1 MALNNKA
8 ETAWQNAKHCN
19 CNDEQCYNTHRIC
32 NRCNKLMLKCAYSG
46 KESQQNSAY
55 LWNIDHIVP
64 ESKGGTIRNDN
75 IIAVHVRCNQK
86 KGNRY

>member
-1 MALNNKA
+1 
-8 ETAWQNAKHCN
+8 
-19 CNDEQCYNTHRIC
+19 
-32 NRCNKLMLKCAYSG
+32 MLKCAYSR

-75 IIAVHVRCNQK
+75 IIAVHVHCNQK